1 MTKRKKTEF
10 YLFRS
15 TKLSEGEMF
24 VTDYLKTKQRLER
37 LEQDF
42 EILKKFV
49 QNQEIYFENEKKN

>member
-1 MTKRKKTEF
+1 
-10 YLFRS
+10 
-15 TKLSEGEMF
+15 MF